1 MKLIFK
7 IWWSQV
13 RKRWVVLGIALL
25 LSLLTSIVLHLPD
38 AAQRYMYQRWQ
49 ESASLVDVVI
59 GYKGAP
65 TQIVA
70 SALYRM
76 ENPTGNLPIESAEF
90 WRKHPLVQEV
100 CPISLGDN
108 IGGIP
113 VVGIEA
119 NYFDWFGIHFE
130 QGNRPINPN
139 EIVVSAAL
147 AAQNNYVLGATVH
160 TAHGSDSRGEAH
172 AHHDLLISGI
182 FTADRTADEQ
192 SYFVTNA
199 AYSGMHSTDNKDFT
213 SLLMKLKSKSGLL
226 MLPGVIAK
234 RTNEQGAF
242 PVFIFG
248 QLQKQWQPTLDQ
260 ARLYGKLLSIFVALL
275 FVAFLYFIGMTENST
290 VKLLRVKGIKSK
302 KAFIA
307 TYGLYLSAGL
317 VGLMGGIQLFKV
329 FDLPLSLEQAAVGL
343 IPLALSAIL
352 LYVKMNKK

>member
-25 LSLLTSIVLHLPD
+25 LSLLTSIVFHLPD
-38 AAQRYMYQRWQ
+38 ATQRYMYQRWQ

-76 ENPTGNLPIESAEF
+76 ENPTGNLPVESAEF
-90 WRKHPLVQEV
+90 WGKHPLVKEV
-100 CPISLGDN
+100 CPISFGDN

-113 VVGIEA
+113 VVGVEA

-130 QGNRPINPN
+130 QGNRPLNPN
-139 EIVVSAAL
+139 EIAVSAAL
-147 AAQNNYVLGATVH
+147 AAQHNYVLGATVH

-172 AHHDLLISGI
+172 AHHDLFISGI
-182 FTADRTADEQ
+182 FNADRTADEQ
-192 SYFVTNA
+192 SYFVSNA
-199 AYSGMHSTDNKDFT
+199 AYSGMHNSGNKDFT

-226 MLPGVIAK
+226 MLPGVISK

-248 QLQKQWQPTLDQ
+248 QLQKQWQPTLDR

-275 FVAFLYFIGMTENST
+275 FVAFLYFIGMTEKST
-290 VKLLRVKGIKSK
+290 VQLLRVKGIKYNN
-302 KAFIA
+302 AFLA
-307 TYGLYLSAGL
+307 THGLYLFAGL
-317 VGLMGGIQLFKV
+317 VGLIGGISLFITLG
-329 FDLPLSLEQAAVGL
+329 LPLSLEQAAVGL

>member
-1 MKLIFK
+1 MKLIVK
-7 IWWSQV
+7 IWWSQF

-25 LSLLTSIVLHLPD
+25 LSLLTSIVLHLPG

-76 ENPTGNLPIESAEF
+76 ENPTGNLPIETAEY
-90 WRKHPLVQEV
+90 WRMHPLVQEV

-108 IGGIP
+108 IEGIP
-113 VVGIEA
+113 VIGVDI
-119 NYFDWFGIHFE
+119 NYYNWFGLHLE
-130 QGNRPINPN
+130 QGNWPINAN
-139 EIVVSAAL
+139 EIVVSETL
-147 AAQNNYVLGATVH
+147 AAEHKYVLGATVH

-182 FTADRTADEQ
+182 FSADRTADEQ

-199 AYSGMHSTDNKDFT
+199 AYSGMHNSDNKDFT

-226 MLPGVIAK
+226 MLPGVISK

-260 ARLYGKLLSIFVALL
+260 ATFYGKLLSFFVALL
-275 FVAFLYFIGMTENST
+275 FIAFLYFIGMTENST
-290 VKLLRVKGIKSK
+290 VQLLRVKGIDSST
-302 KAFIA
+302 AFLA
-307 TYGLYLSAGL
+307 TYGLYFFAGFG
-317 VGLMGGIQLFKV
+317 GLLCGIQLFNV
-329 FDLPLSLEQAAVGL
+329 FGLPLSLKQSAVGL
-343 IPLALSAIL
+343 VPLILSAFL
-352 LYVKMNKK
+352 LYMKMNKK

>member
-1 MKLIFK
+1 MNLIFK
-7 IWWSQV
+7 IWWSQF

-25 LSLLTSIVLHLPD
+25 LSLLTSIVLHLPG
-38 AAQRYMYQRWQ
+38 AAQRYIYQRWQ

-70 SALYRM
+70 SALFRM
-76 ENPTGNLPIESAEF
+76 ENPTGNLPIEIAEY
-90 WRKHPLVQEV
+90 WRMHPLVKEV

-108 IGGIP
+108 IEGIP
-113 VVGIEA
+113 VVGVEA

-130 QGNRPINPN
+130 QGNRPLNAN

-147 AAQNNYVLGATVH
+147 AAQHNYVLGATVH

-199 AYSGMHSTDNKDFT
+199 AYSGMHDADNKDFT
-213 SLLMKLKSKSGLL
+213 SLLMKLQSKSGLL
-226 MLPGVIAK
+226 MLPGVISK
-234 RTNEQGAF
+234 RANEQGAF

-260 ARLYGKLLSIFVALL
+260 ATFYGKLLSLFVALL
-275 FVAFLYFIGMTENST
+275 FIAFLYFIGMTENST
-290 VKLLRVKGIKSK
+290 VQLLRVKGIKRTT
-302 KAFIA
+302 AFLA
-307 TYGLYLSAGL
+307 TYGLYLFAGL
-317 VGLMGGIQLFKV
+317 LGLLGGIQLFNV
-329 FDLPLSLEQAAVGL
+329 FDLRLNLEQAAIGL
-343 IPLALSAIL
+343 VPLVLSAFL
-352 LYVKMNKK
+352 LYIKMNKT